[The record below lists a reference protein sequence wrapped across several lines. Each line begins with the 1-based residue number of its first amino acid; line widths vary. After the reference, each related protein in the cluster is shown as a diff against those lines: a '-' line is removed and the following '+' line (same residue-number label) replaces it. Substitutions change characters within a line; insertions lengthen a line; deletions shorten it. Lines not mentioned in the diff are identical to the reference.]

1 MVKVPSREELEAAH
15 CWLEHDAVPGDEE
28 LTDFRRAVR
37 YHNAKWREANG
48 YPIGAHRTRPGT
60 PPRLIG
66 SQLDRDFARE
76 TGATFLTDKARAAAR
91 IRSDLVEPHQRF
103 DRQIFWA
110 DLLSSEALA
119 VNLFGDLQA
128 DLDRADRAVHTWWPD
143 APGRVS
149 EVRFYH
155 SPGRFD
161 PAYSNSLRSFD
172 AMFVLDLDDGTQGA
186 VAVDTKY
193 REIANR
199 EGVKPSHLPRF
210 TEIHD
215 RSDAFAPGAV
225 DVLSKSLLAVM
236 WLEHVLLLSMLQH
249 ASGHWT
255 WGRYVVVHPRRQPGH
270 RALHRRVPAAARRRR
285 DVRVDDD
292 GGSARGQGAHPADD
306 RGAAPPLHRQVVHSV
321 AHDRVDDAD
330 ELVAHPPAGVIV
342 RHGLVWPQVAAAD
355 RGACHA
361 NERVRG
367 VDQPGIR
374 DIPGDQA
381 PARPTRSRGWAGR
394 RRDHLLLRVRARARE
409 RH

>member
-1 MVKVPSREELEAAH
+1 MVELPSRKELEAIH

-66 SQLDRDFARE
+66 SHLDRDFARE

-119 VNLFGDLQA
+119 VNLFGDLQV

-249 ASGHWT
+249 SSGQWT
-255 WGRYVVVHPRRQPGH
+255 WGRYVVVHPEGNLDTVRCTDEYRQLLADDATFGSMTMEDLLAAKVLTQ
-270 RALHRRVPAAARRRR
+270 RTTAALRRRY
-285 DVRVDDD
+285 
-292 GGSARGQGAHPADD
+292 
-306 RGAAPPLHRQVVHSV
+306 
-321 AHDRVDDAD
+321 
-330 ELVAHPPAGVIV
+330 IV
-342 RHGLVWPQVAAAD
+342 R
-355 RGACHA
+355 
-361 NERVRG
+361 
-367 VDQPGIR
+367 
-374 DIPGDQA
+374 
-381 PARPTRSRGWAGR
+381 
-394 RRDHLLLRVRARARE
+394 
-409 RH
+409 